1 MTNLWRSRVALE
13 SLRLLAL
20 VRAYL
25 RYRDPRRR
33 QSGRHLTE
41 FHERI
46 WREAA
51 ERFGANYEPLGYG
64 ILEILLDGARVRAV
78 ENTCSIDDPVTT
90 TIANNKLLT
99 YRLLGATGLATP
111 RHTGFS
117 LTDAVKAFAFLES
130 SRRDC
135 VVKPAIGTGG
145 GRGVT
150 TGIGRGSQL
159 ARAAAAASVYGDEL
173 LIEEQVEGDNYRLL
187 YLDGVLL
194 DAFARKLP
202 TVVADGRSTVAK
214 LVERANADRLRHGS
228 GLSQVLLTV
237 DLDMRRT
244 LAKQGLSLR
253 SIPAEGRAVTL
264 KTVIN
269 ENRGADN
276 TSATHLLCDSIVEDG
291 ARAARALHI
300 RFAGIDIITRD
311 PGVPLA
317 ESGGVVLEVNATPN
331 LYFHYHKQD
340 GGFPVAVHVLERLLA
355 APSNPDRWLMSEAGD
370 PPVA

>member
-1 MTNLWRSRVALE
+1 
-13 SLRLLAL
+13 
-20 VRAYL
+20 
-25 RYRDPRRR
+25 
-33 QSGRHLTE
+33 
-41 FHERI
+41 
-46 WREAA
+46 
-51 ERFGANYEPLGYG
+51 
-64 ILEILLDGARVRAV
+64 VRAV
-78 ENTCSIDDPVTT
+78 ENTCSIDDPVTIA
-90 TIANNKLLT
+90 IANNKLLT
-99 YRLLGATGLATP
+99 YRLLGETGLSVP
-111 RHTGFS
+111 RHAGFA

-150 TGIGRGSQL
+150 TGITRSSQL

-194 DAFARKLP
+194 DAFVRKLP

-228 GLSQVLLTV
+228 ELSQVLLTV
-237 DLDMRRT
+237 DLDMQRT

-253 SIPAEGRAVTL
+253 SIPAEGRVVTL

-276 TSATHLLCDSIVEDG
+276 TSATHLLCDSVVEDG
-291 ARAARALHI
+291 ARAARALHV
-300 RFAGIDIITRD
+300 RLAGIDIITRD

-317 ESGGVVLEVNATPN
+317 ESGGVVLEVNTTPN
-331 LYFHYHKQD
+331 FYFHYHKQD
-340 GGFPVAVHVLERLLA
+340 GRFPVAAHVLERLLA
-355 APSNPDRWLMSEAGD
+355 APSNPDRWLMSD
-370 PPVA
+370 SW

>member
-1 MTNLWRSRVALE
+1 M
-13 SLRLLAL
+13 LAL

-25 RYRDPRRR
+25 RHRDPRRR
-33 QSGRHLTE
+33 QSGQYLTA
-41 FHERI
+41 FYERV

-51 ERFGANYEPLGYG
+51 ELLGAKYEPLGYG

-78 ENTCSIDDPVTT
+78 ENTCSIEDPVT
-90 TIANNKLLT
+90 IAIAGNKLLT
-99 YRLLGATGLATP
+99 YRLLGEAGLSVP
-111 RHTGFS
+111 RYAGFA
-117 LTDAVKAFAFLES
+117 LTDAAKAFAFLES

-150 TGIGRGSQL
+150 TGITRSSQL

-194 DAFARKLP
+194 DAFVRKLP

-214 LVERANADRLRHGS
+214 LVEGANADRLRHGS
-228 GLSQVLLTV
+228 ELSQVLLTV
-237 DLDMRRT
+237 DLDMQRT

-253 SIPAEGRAVTL
+253 SIPAEGRVVTL

-276 TSATHLLCDSIVEDG
+276 TSATHLLCDSVVEDG
-291 ARAARALHI
+291 ARAARALHV
-300 RFAGIDIITRD
+300 RLAGIDIITRD

-317 ESGGVVLEVNATPN
+317 ESGGVVLEVNTTPN
-331 LYFHYHKQD
+331 FYFHYHKQD

-355 APSNPDRWLMSEAGD
+355 APSNLEGYHE
-370 PPVA
+370 

>member
-1 MTNLWRSRVALE
+1 MINLWQSRVALE

-25 RYRDPRRR
+25 RHRDPRRR
-33 QSGRHLTE
+33 QSGQHLTE
-41 FHERI
+41 FYERI

-51 ERFGANYEPLGYG
+51 ELFGAKYEPLGYG
-64 ILEILLDGARVRAV
+64 ILEILLDGTRVRAV
-78 ENTCSIDDPVTT
+78 ENTCPIDDPVTIA
-90 TIANNKLLT
+90 IANNKLLT
-99 YRLLGATGLATP
+99 YQLLGETGLSVP
-111 RHTGFS
+111 RYAEFS

-135 VVKPAIGTGG
+135 VIKPAIGTGG

-150 TGIGRGSQL
+150 TGITRSSQL
-159 ARAAAAASVYGDEL
+159 ARAAAVASVYGDEL

-194 DAFARKLP
+194 DALVRKLP

-228 GLSQVLLTV
+228 ELSQVLLTV
-237 DLDMRRT
+237 DLDMQRT

-253 SIPAEGRAVTL
+253 SIPAKGRVVTL

-276 TSATHLLCDSIVEDG
+276 TSATHLLCDSVVEDG
-291 ARAARALHI
+291 ARAARALHV
-300 RFAGIDIITRD
+300 RLAGIDIITRD

-317 ESGGVVLEVNATPN
+317 ESGGVVLEVNPKPK
-331 LYFHYHKQD
+331 F
-340 GGFPVAVHVLERLLA
+340 
-355 APSNPDRWLMSEAGD
+355 
-370 PPVA
+370 

>member
-1 MTNLWRSRVALE
+1 M
-13 SLRLLAL
+13 
-20 VRAYL
+20 
-25 RYRDPRRR
+25 RR
-33 QSGRHLTE
+33 QAG
-41 FHERI
+41 
-46 WREAA
+46 
-51 ERFGANYEPLGYG
+51 
-64 ILEILLDGARVRAV
+64 D
-78 ENTCSIDDPVTT
+78 
-90 TIANNKLLT
+90 
-99 YRLLGATGLATP
+99 
-111 RHTGFS
+111 
-117 LTDAVKAFAFLES
+117 
-130 SRRDC
+130 RDR
-135 VVKPAIGTGG
+135 G

-150 TGIGRGSQL
+150 TGITRSSQL

-194 DAFARKLP
+194 DAFVRKLP

-237 DLDMRRT
+237 DLDMQRT

-253 SIPAEGRAVTL
+253 STPAEGRVVTL

-276 TSATHLLCDSIVEDG
+276 TSATHLLCDSVVEDG
-291 ARAARALHI
+291 CAARALHV
-300 RFAGIDIITRD
+300 RLAGIDIITRD

-317 ESGGVVLEVNATPN
+317 ESGGVVLEVNTTPN
-331 LYFHYHKQD
+331 FYFHYHKQD

-355 APSNPDRWLMSEAGD
+355 APSSPDRWRMSD
-370 PPVA
+370 PW

>member
-1 MTNLWRSRVALE
+1 ML
-13 SLRLLAL
+13 SLA
-20 VRAYL
+20 RAYL
-25 RYRDPRRR
+25 RHRDPRRR
-33 QSGRHLTE
+33 QSGQYLTA
-41 FHERI
+41 FYERV

-51 ERFGANYEPLGYG
+51 ELLGAKYEPLGYG
-64 ILEILLDGARVRAV
+64 ILEILLDGARVRAL
-78 ENTCSIDDPVTT
+78 ENTCSIEDPVT
-90 TIANNKLLT
+90 IAIAGNKLLT
-99 YRLLGATGLATP
+99 YRLLGEAGLSVP
-111 RHTGFS
+111 RYAGFA
-117 LTDAVKAFAFLES
+117 LTDAAKAFAFLES
-130 SRRDC
+130 SRREC

-150 TGIGRGSQL
+150 TGITRSSQL

-194 DAFARKLP
+194 DAFVRKLP

-214 LVERANADRLRHGS
+214 LVEGANADRLRHGS
-228 GLSQVLLTV
+228 ELSQVLLTV
-237 DLDMRRT
+237 DLDMQRT

-253 SIPAEGRAVTL
+253 SIPAEGRVVTL

-291 ARAARALHI
+291 ARAARALHV
-300 RFAGIDIITRD
+300 RLAGIDIITRD

-331 LYFHYHKQD
+331 FYIHYHKQD

-355 APSNPDRWLMSEAGD
+355 APSNLEGYHE
-370 PPVA
+370 